1 MLPENTKIM
10 SADDHMI
17 EPAHLW
23 VDRVPA
29 KYRDECPRIIE
40 IDGRQAWKYEDEIT
54 YIPMGS
60 CRALPGFD
68 EAGYP
73 PAPGTARFDEI
84 RPGCYDPVERIKDM
98 DIDGVWGQ
106 LCFPN
111 YSRFAGHR
119 FFMNNHDPELARVCL
134 KTYNDYLL
142 DEWCGTAP
150 DRLFGAV
157 ILPLNDID
165 AAVTELKRVIDKG
178 AKAIAF
184 SENPTVLG
192 LPSVHTR
199 HWDPLWELASEAELP
214 VCMHIGSSS
223 RLMTTSDDA
232 PPNVL
237 VSLIGVNSMMTCVDW
252 LYSGILDRH
261 RGLKVILSEGGAG
274 WLPYI
279 LERAEKAFHDNR
291 IKPNAAIGQ
300 AGVADSRPPKQVFAE
315 HMYVCLVDEHFAL
328 QNLDH
333 IGVDNVLFEGDY
345 PHGDG
350 LWPNN
355 KVYLEKVLADVPEA
369 DAVKIASTNLSK
381 ILGV

>member
-10 SADDHMI
+10 SADDHLI

-29 KYRDECPRIIE
+29 KYRDACPRIVE

-84 RPGCYDPVERIKDM
+84 RPGCYDPVERIKDL

-111 YSRFAGHR
+111 YARFAGHR
-119 FFMNNHDPELARVCL
+119 FYMNNHDHELGLVCL
-134 KTYNDYLL
+134 RTYNDYLL
-142 DEWCGTAP
+142 DEWCATNP
-150 DRLFGAV
+150 ERLYGAV
-157 ILPLNDID
+157 ILPLHDVD
-165 AAVTELKRVIDKG
+165 EAVKELQRVIAKG
-178 AKAIAF
+178 AKAVAF

-192 LPSVHTR
+192 FPSVHTR
-199 HWDPLWELASEAELP
+199 HWDPIFEVASEAELP

-223 RLMTTSDDA
+223 RLVTTSDDA

-279 LERAEKAFHDNR
+279 MERAEKAFHDNR

-300 AGVADSRPPKQVFAE
+300 AGVADSRPPKQVFSE
-315 HMYVCLVDEHFAL
+315 HMYVCLVDERFAL
-328 QNLDH
+328 KNLDD

-355 KVYLEKVLADVPEA
+355 KVYLEKVLADVPDE
-369 DAVKIASTNLSK
+369 DAVKIASTNLRG
-381 ILGV
+381 ILKV

>member
-1 MLPENTKIM
+1 
-10 SADDHMI
+10 
-17 EPAHLW
+17 
-23 VDRVPA
+23 
-29 KYRDECPRIIE
+29 
-40 IDGRQAWKYEDEIT
+40 
-54 YIPMGS
+54 
-60 CRALPGFD
+60 
-68 EAGYP
+68 
-73 PAPGTARFDEI
+73 
-84 RPGCYDPVERIKDM
+84 
-98 DIDGVWGQ
+98 
-106 LCFPN
+106 
-111 YSRFAGHR
+111 
-119 FFMNNHDPELARVCL
+119 
-134 KTYNDYLL
+134 
-142 DEWCGTAP
+142 
-150 DRLFGAV
+150 
-157 ILPLNDID
+157 
-165 AAVTELKRVIDKG
+165 
-178 AKAIAF
+178 
-184 SENPTVLG
+184 
-192 LPSVHTR
+192 
-199 HWDPLWELASEAELP
+199 
-214 VCMHIGSSS
+214 
-223 RLMTTSDDA
+223 TSDDA

-300 AGVADSRPPKQVFAE
+300 AGVADSRPPRQVFAE

-328 QNLDH
+328 KNLEH

-355 KVYLEKVLADVPEA
+355 KVYLEKVLAEVPDD